1 MLDLANPAHGFCV
14 CFIVL
19 LLMWISAEFGQ
30 RSEPPWWIAGPL
42 VITLL
47 LSIIGLIASLF
58 MMVAERI

>member
-1 MLDLANPAHGFCV
+1 MWLAT
-14 CFIVL
+14 
-19 LLMWISAEFGQ
+19 EFGR